1 MGMNHTFE
9 FFDRVAVD
17 HLWNIS
23 WKTLIKRNPQNAWLQ
38 SREPMEEGSYS
49 FKSLREL
56 LTFGIQRSPRRIETI
71 LKTRKVSDT
80 IRSCNLQ
87 FFTMSELMTNALPH
101 SEKFI
106 EWVEIHHVLPL
117 ISIAWD
123 AFLSGRISPATL
135 WSVFKLNS
143 VKPTDLSDDSQAAPG
158 WVRAL
163 LPWHRLWEPIY
174 SWQGNSPF
182 KHEELT
188 NCLGLA
194 DTRRF
199 ISFVRRANKENWA
212 TESLNAK
219 SKAAGTLRFR
229 DDPDCVRLFKCMRKV
244 GRMKRPCVH
253 RMWR

>member
-1 MGMNHTFE
+1 MNHTFE
-9 FFDRVAVD
+9 FFDRTAVD

-23 WKTLIKRNPQNAWLQ
+23 WRTLLRRNPQIAWLQ
-38 SREPMEEGSYS
+38 STERVDVGSYDG
-49 FKSLREL
+49 KSLRGL
-56 LTFGIQRSPRRIETI
+56 LTFCIQQSPEQIETV
-71 LKTRKVSDT
+71 LKTGRVSDT
-80 IRSCNLQ
+80 LRSCNLQ

-106 EWVEIHHVLPL
+106 EWVEIHEILPL

-123 AFLSGRISPATL
+123 AFHSGRISPATL

-143 VKPTDLSDDSQAAPG
+143 VKPTDLSDDSQAAPR
-158 WVRAL
+158 WVRDL

-174 SWQGNSPF
+174 SWQGNKRF
-182 KHEELT
+182 REEEST

-199 ISFVRRANKENWA
+199 VSFLQRANKENWA
-212 TESLNAK
+212 TESLI
-219 SKAAGTLRFR
+219 AGSRAGALRFR
-229 DDPDCVRLFKCMRKV
+229 DDPNCVRLSKCMRKV
-244 GRMKRPCVH
+244 GRMKSLCVH